1 MAARKGRL
9 EAFVALGIVH
19 AMGHSAARLGV
30 RLSILSYAGKVI
42 VGARVDEAVS
52 KTPGRLVELFED
64 EVSSMLKKANHS
76 Y

>member
-1 MAARKGRL
+1 MDANNGRP
-9 EAFVALGIVH
+9 EAFVALGIVR

-30 RLSILSYAGKVI
+30 ELRILSYAGKVI
-42 VGARVDEAVS
+42 VGVRVDEAVS

-64 EVSSMLKKANHS
+64 EVSSMLEKANHS